1 MMIAP
6 LRPIYITFNC
16 TDVFLTVQVTL
27 LTFRFTRRASIK
39 LLGFCVPRVQCDMDP
54 TAEDFVGN

>member
-6 LRPIYITFNC
+6 LRPIYITSNC

-39 LLGFCVPRVQCDMDP
+39 LLGLCVPLVQRDMDP
-54 TAEDFVGN
+54 TVEDFVGN

>member
-6 LRPIYITFNC
+6 LRPIYITSNC

-39 LLGFCVPRVQCDMDP
+39 LLGLCVPRVQRDMDP
-54 TAEDFVGN
+54 TVEDFVGN